1 MKVKKAKS
9 KLFKRKGTEPWNK
22 YDPRDR
28 YDPEL
33 DKYKNV
39 DWFPEK
45 TARANEALKNV
56 KLPKL

>member
-1 MKVKKAKS
+1 MKVKKTNS
-9 KLFKRKGTEPWNK
+9 KLSKWKGTETWNK

-33 DKYKNV
+33 DKYKDVNL
-39 DWFPEK
+39 FPEK
-45 TARANEALKNV
+45 YARACEALKNV